1 MEAKMK
7 IEYILPILV
16 SAPPLLKILF
26 SIWLILTLV
35 VGAWIFTIYVT
46 QNITKINLTYQKP
59 YIEIKRE
66 VADFSS
72 FLKEMIPQHKK
83 SINEIAQRMNKNGMY
98 SSGPHIKEQ
107 YELVKANQKKI
118 DNQWEISKRRIE
130 DTLIKNTKTQIE
142 DKILKKEYEK
152 IQQDKDTV
160 INEIMNIT
168 DEYFARRSG
177 TFDKNTID
185 PIKKVVFEE

>member
-1 MEAKMK
+1 
-7 IEYILPILV
+7 
-16 SAPPLLKILF
+16 
-26 SIWLILTLV
+26 
-35 VGAWIFTIYVT
+35 
-46 QNITKINLTYQKP
+46 
-59 YIEIKRE
+59 
-66 VADFSS
+66 
-72 FLKEMIPQHKK
+72 MIPQHKK

-98 SSGPHIKEQ
+98 ISGPHIKEQ

-152 IQQDKDTV
+152 IQQDKDMV

-168 DEYFARRSG
+168 DEYFAQRSG